1 MLWFIM
7 NEMNLEAVRRNDT
20 NKCRIHRTAQWN
32 NTMEAFARNKHDR
45 ETISDNLQM
54 VSSKLDQYEITSFEY
69 ANRNS

>member
-1 MLWFIM
+1 
-7 NEMNLEAVRRNDT
+7 
-20 NKCRIHRTAQWN
+20 
-32 NTMEAFARNKHDR
+32 MEAFARNKHDR